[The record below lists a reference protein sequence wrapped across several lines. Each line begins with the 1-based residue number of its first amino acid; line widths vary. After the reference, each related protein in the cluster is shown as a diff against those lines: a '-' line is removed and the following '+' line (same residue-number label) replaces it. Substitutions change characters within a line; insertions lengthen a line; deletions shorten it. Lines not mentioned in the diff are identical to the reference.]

1 MNFCFQSVTAC
12 GLPPDSSQGE
22 EGSDL
27 INIIFSPP
35 LVQQGGRRGQ
45 TLLMLYFRRRWYSK
59 NDKYRHDPIC
69 NASAIQRSVI
79 GVSR

>member
-27 INIIFSPP
+27 INVIFSPP
-35 LVQQGGRRGQ
+35 LVQQRRRGQ